1 MESLVSSTIPNHE
14 PEHSIQE
21 DRQGGCF
28 YQLIFTNSYT
38 IIIMVIIMSIIMIVI
53 TIIMIILMMKDRER
67 LQAWEWTLMGGQQR
81 QLRRF
86 LLLGESLSNR

>member
-1 MESLVSSTIPNHE
+1 MVIMA
-14 PEHSIQE
+14 IVM
-21 DRQGGCF
+21 
-28 YQLIFTNSYT
+28 
-38 IIIMVIIMSIIMIVI
+38 IIIMI
-53 TIIMIILMMKDRER
+53 IIMIILMMKDRER